1 MWDVKC
7 GWLQP
12 YFVFFF
18 FFGLS
23 VGAEVTGAVAR
34 ETRCTQLVT
43 WTSKCLIP
51 AFKRQTGS

>member
-1 MWDVKC
+1 MGYEVWEATA
-7 GWLQP
+7 L
-12 YFVFFF
+12 VFFF
-18 FFGLS
+18 VFFGLS

>member
-1 MWDVKC
+1 MWEATALV
-7 GWLQP
+7 
-12 YFVFFF
+12 FF

-23 VGAEVTGAVAR
+23 VGAEVTGVVAR